1 MGPKTFDTPPGSK
14 DSPGV
19 GKMSSFAHL
28 NGKHISGTIKPVSRE
43 PFYNSK
49 QSTFGLLPMTRH
61 DAALRA
67 NKTSRVPMLLLVVP
81 GTRS

>member
-28 NGKHISGTIKPVSRE
+28 NGKHISGTIKPVS
-43 PFYNSK
+43 S
-49 QSTFGLLPMTRH
+49 QALLSLQAIHLRVITD
-61 DAALRA
+61 DAAR
-67 NKTSRVPMLLLVVP
+67 RGLVC
-81 GTRS
+81 